1 MRIASFEVQSRFPL
15 QSVIAKTFVKLLK
28 QSENTNSLLPT
39 TFFAGAMTGFP
50 LQSVLEII
58 FRLFFH
64 LKICKISENFQKSF
78 RSLR

>member
-15 QSVIAKTFVKLLK
+15 QSVIAKTFVKRLK
-28 QSENTNSLLPT
+28 QSENTNGLLPT
-39 TFFAGAMTGFP
+39 SFLAGAMTGFP
-50 LQSVLEII
+50 LQSGLEIT

-64 LKICKISENFQKSF
+64 LKIFKISENFQKSF